1 MEDDQSLHAQEGS
14 RPPQSGVR
22 REPNREDKSEPDVD
36 LGQKPAASLD
46 FPSELQRKENVSKA
60 AGKGAQRSPSPDY
73 ADAVE
78 EQTGMG
84 ETAERK
90 ESKKVQ

>member
-22 REPNREDKSEPDVD
+22 REPNREDKSEPDVEK
-36 LGQKPAASLD
+36 QAASLD
-46 FPSELQRKENVSKA
+46 LPSELQRKENVSKA

>member
-1 MEDDQSLHAQEGS
+1 MEDDQSLHAQERS

-22 REPNREDKSEPDVD
+22 REPNKEDKNKPDAD
-36 LGQKPAASLD
+36 LEQKPAASLD
-46 FPSELQRKENVSKA
+46 LPSELQRKEDVSKV

-78 EQTGMG
+78 EQAGMG